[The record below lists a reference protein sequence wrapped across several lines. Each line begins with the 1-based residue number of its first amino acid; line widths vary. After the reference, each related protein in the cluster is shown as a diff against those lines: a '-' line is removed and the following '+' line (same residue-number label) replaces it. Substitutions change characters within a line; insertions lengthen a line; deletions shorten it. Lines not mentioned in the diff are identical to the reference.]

1 MHHSVS
7 EFDLE
12 CQSKVS
18 ELPEKVLSS
27 LQFYVSS
34 IQCYKV
40 KALQYYRAAM
50 SCNIREPCYRAMVL
64 SAWQSY
70 CLPQALAH

>member
-7 EFDLE
+7 ELDLE
-12 CQSKVS
+12 CHCKVS
-18 ELPEKVLSS
+18 ELPEKVLSA

-34 IQCYKV
+34 IQFYKV
-40 KALQYYRAAM
+40 KALQYYRAEM
-50 SCNIREPCYRAMVL
+50 YCNITEPCYRAMVL